1 MELSSL
7 VQMAREIQGTQTWDS
22 ATILRVATA
31 LAVKV
36 NRLDNMTGT
45 DKQKLVCKI
54 LSQLLQE
61 VEEKEKAEDGRSEED
76 KKAITQRFD
85 KLQKI
90 VEEVLPVSLELV
102 VSAARGKMDLRKVS
116 PSVWKQMCSCFATSA
131 VAVLASQNVISEAEA
146 KKVESVVSTTQ
157 IAVDTT
163 EFVVENRMVAA
174 AAPVVVPE
182 VPVAAV
188 AVESVVQESQP
199 EEKKE

>member
-7 VQMAREIQGTQTWDS
+7 VQMAREMQGTQTWDS
-22 ATILRVATA
+22 ATILRVGTA

-36 NRLDNMTGT
+36 NTLENMTGT
-45 DKQKLVCKI
+45 EKQKLVCKI

-131 VAVLASQNVISEAEA
+131 VAVLASQDVISEAEA

-157 IAVDTT
+157 IAVETT
-163 EFVVENRMVAA
+163 EFVVENLMIAA
-174 AAPVVVPE
+174 AAP
-182 VPVAAV
+182 AAPD
-188 AVESVVQESQP
+188 AVESVVQESQS